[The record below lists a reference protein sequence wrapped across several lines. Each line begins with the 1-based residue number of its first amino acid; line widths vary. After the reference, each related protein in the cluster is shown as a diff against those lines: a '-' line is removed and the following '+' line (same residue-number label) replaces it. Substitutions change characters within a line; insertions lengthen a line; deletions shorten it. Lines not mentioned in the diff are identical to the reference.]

1 MASPTAC
8 AAGLRR
14 VSDDPVELAKLLS
27 ILIGH
32 LDFATSRK
40 SDAAL
45 NARLEK
51 HTNPM
56 ALVSVDHL
64 GRAVAVVD
72 DAGGS
77 LSTPEMS
84 VRLTDVIAVV
94 LWSRS
99 QPTENGGAAHH
110 ITLTAAGDGE
120 SSLSA
125 MWDSPIVAWT
135 NTFSFDYLVP
145 AHELAEML
153 ESGASRDDV
162 LERFALPAAELP
174 RLLESYEL
182 RGLDERL
189 SAQLRKIAAVG

>member
-1 MASPTAC
+1 MTSPSAY

-14 VSDDPVELAKLLS
+14 VSDDPVELATLLS
-27 ILIGH
+27 IPIGH
-32 LDFATSRK
+32 LDFATSRQ
-40 SDAAL
+40 SDASL

-51 HTNPM
+51 HTNPI
-56 ALVSVDHL
+56 ALVSVDHSDSP
-64 GRAVAVVD
+64 AEVV

-77 LSTPEMS
+77 LSTPEMC

-99 QPTENGGAAHH
+99 QPTENGGTTHH
-110 ITLTAAGDGE
+110 ITLTAPGDGE

-125 MWDSPIVAWT
+125 MWGSPIVAWT

-153 ESGASRDDV
+153 QSGASRDDV

-182 RGLDERL
+182 RDLDERL
-189 SAQLRKIAAVG
+189 STQLRKIIQ